1 MSAFDLAGDH
11 DSASLIDQ
19 ARMNPLDLSQPAGF
33 FTGMGTGLVT
43 GLGRLAADTQ
53 RTAGLALGAVA
64 GSFDMLT
71 GDAIKAQDKVF
82 EHLVTPAD
90 RLSRHLAPK
99 AEEIGM
105 AGQILHGLV
114 KIGGE
119 AVAFGPGGV
128 LVNETVGGTLDALD
142 KGVDLQTAAKVGGV
156 QGAAM
161 TAGVVAPMTLGSTG
175 LGMNLLYGAGIN
187 LAQGVF
193 QRGATSEIYARAG
206 RPDLAMQFQALDK
219 EAMAVDAIIGA
230 AFAGGGRALQ
240 LRGEKAKADAMA
252 EYRAK
257 IADMLKPSD
266 IDAALTKNEQLKIER
281 PGFGLPADLASR
293 DAHVANLTGAI
304 DDLIEGR
311 PVTMRQ
317 EVGDFIP
324 DPAAAKVQQDVA
336 AVLAPE
342 VAPKV
347 GVDATK
353 VDAWDAYE
361 NRVIPDGWYVHGRAS
376 RQDLETGQVIQMTK
390 DWDVA
395 DQYAHKNG
403 SKWMIRPSEDATVL
417 DLSSRSTP
425 DMDRVVAAA
434 IDDFENGDRDFSD
447 IVSDI
452 EGSLGREAT
461 TSDVE
466 KAIRD
471 SFSPDDIVNSA
482 QAYDNWT
489 WAGWL
494 TTRLGVDFVHVPDGA
509 VAMGDYAVQGVKVPS
524 SRPVNGSPDLPL
536 VKASDGSGVD
546 ATAQSETIY
555 LDDFLSSRHDDS
567 GLPLTSA
574 ELPIPP
580 ELRSKIL
587 TAYNAASKDSETK
600 LGRIEDSENI
610 SAKTEA
616 FRAMAEA
623 EGYAVGG
630 NYKYLTISKND
641 VVLRVRLSDHA
652 NVNKSV
658 HFGESQINIAP
669 SDGGNPVD
677 TFASALYIMRHAAV
691 DADGEVVIARNAPT
705 AVNERLGFVV
715 THQGEHASTAAG
727 SDAKTTG
734 TIPEAQALRPDAVI
748 PMDDADSIAT
758 VAEAQG
764 IITDLETA
772 AREQETGLRAAVAC
786 FLRAA

>member
-1 MSAFDLAGDH
+1 MSAFDIAGDH
-11 DSASLIDQ
+11 DSASLMDQ
-19 ARMNPLDLSQPAGF
+19 ARANPLDLSQPAGF
-33 FTGMGTGLVT
+33 FRGSLSAPVT

-53 RTAGLALGAVA
+53 RTVGLALGAVA

-82 EHLVTPAD
+82 EHIVAPAD
-90 RLSRHLAPK
+90 KLSRHLAPK
-99 AEEIGM
+99 PEEVGM
-105 AGQILHGLV
+105 AGQLLHGLI

-119 AVAFGPGGV
+119 AIAFGPGGV

-142 KGVDLQTAAKVGGV
+142 KGVDLQTAGKVGGV

-161 TAGVVAPMTLGSTG
+161 TAGVVAPMTLGASG
-175 LGMNLLYGAGIN
+175 LGLNVGYGAAIN
-187 LAQGVF
+187 LAQGIF
-193 QRGATSEIYARAG
+193 QRGATAEIYRNAG
-206 RPDLAMQFQALDK
+206 RHDLAAQFQTLDR
-219 EAMAVDAIIGA
+219 EAMMVDALLGA
-230 AFAGGGRALQ
+230 AFAGGGRYLQ
-240 LRGEKAKADAMA
+240 LRGEAKKADAIA
-252 EYRAK
+252 EYKAK
-257 IADMLKPSD
+257 IADTLKPSD
-266 IDAALTKNEQLKIER
+266 IDAALVKNEQLKMER
-281 PGFGLPADLASR
+281 SGMGLPADLASR

-304 DDLIEGR
+304 DDLMEGR

-317 EVGDFIP
+317 EVGNFIP
-324 DPAAAKVQQDVA
+324 DEAAAKVQEDVA
-336 AVLAPE
+336 AVLAPDIRGITVYHGTDRPFDVFDPANGGMFTSNMGRAQNYAMGSSGRVIEANLDIRNPMPWADAFGKTPAEIKASGFDGAIQWGANGE
-342 VAPKV
+342 VMRAVVVDASQVRQLAPKV
-347 GVDATK
+347 GA
-353 VDAWDAYE
+353 
-361 NRVIPDGWYVHGRAS
+361 
-376 RQDLETGQVIQMTK
+376 
-390 DWDVA
+390 
-395 DQYAHKNG
+395 
-403 SKWMIRPSEDATVL
+403 
-417 DLSSRSTP
+417 
-425 DMDRVVAAA
+425 
-434 IDDFENGDRDFSD
+434 
-447 IVSDI
+447 
-452 EGSLGREAT
+452 
-461 TSDVE
+461 
-466 KAIRD
+466 
-471 SFSPDDIVNSA
+471 
-482 QAYDNWT
+482 
-489 WAGWL
+489 
-494 TTRLGVDFVHVPDGA
+494 
-509 VAMGDYAVQGVKVPS
+509 
-524 SRPVNGSPDLPL
+524 
-536 VKASDGSGVD
+536 D

-641 VVLRVRLSDHA
+641 VALRVRLSDHA

-764 IITDLETA
+764 ILSDIDIT
-772 AREQETGLRAAVAC
+772 AREHDVGLRAAVAC

>member
-19 ARMNPLDLSQPAGF
+19 ARANPLDLSQPAGF

-105 AGQILHGLV
+105 AGQLLHGLI

-119 AVAFGPGGV
+119 AVAFGAPGV
-128 LVNETVGGTLDALD
+128 LVNETIGGTLDALD

-161 TAGVVAPMTLGSTG
+161 TAGVIAPMTLGSTG

-219 EAMAVDAIIGA
+219 EAMAVDAILGA

-266 IDAALTKNEQLKIER
+266 IDAALVKSEQLKIER

-293 DAHVANLTGAI
+293 DSHVANMRGAI

-317 EVGDFIP
+317 PVGDFIP
-324 DPAAAKVQQDVA
+324 DEAAAKVQEDVS

-342 VAPKV
+342 ITPKV
-347 GVDATK
+347 GADTTA
-353 VDAWDAYE
+353 AGQA
-361 NRVIPDGWYVHGRAS
+361 
-376 RQDLETGQVIQMTK
+376 RQG
-390 DWDVA
+390 DVV
-395 DQYAHKNG
+395 Y
-403 SKWMIRPSEDATVL
+403 
-417 DLSSRSTP
+417 
-425 DMDRVVAAA
+425 
-434 IDDFENGDRDFSD
+434 
-447 IVSDI
+447 
-452 EGSLGREAT
+452 LG
-461 TSDVE
+461 
-466 KAIRD
+466 
-471 SFSPDDIVNSA
+471 
-482 QAYDNWT
+482 
-489 WAGWL
+489 
-494 TTRLGVDFVHVPDGA
+494 
-509 VAMGDYAVQGVKVPS
+509 
-524 SRPVNGSPDLPL
+524 
-536 VKASDGSGVD
+536 
-546 ATAQSETIY
+546 
-555 LDDFLSSRHDDS
+555 DFLTSRHDDS
-567 GLPLTSA
+567 GLPLESA

-580 ELRSKIL
+580 EIRNKIL
-587 TAYNAASKDSETK
+587 AAYNSASEGGETK
-600 LGRIEDSENI
+600 LGRIEDSDNI
-610 SAKTEA
+610 QAKTDG

-623 EGYAVGG
+623 EGYTVGG
-630 NYKYLTISKND
+630 DYKYLTISKNG
-641 VVLRVRLSDHA
+641 VSLKVRLSDHA
-652 NVNKSV
+652 NVNKGI
-658 HFGESQINIAP
+658 HFGENVINIAP
-669 SDGGNPVD
+669 SDGSNPVD
-677 TFASALYIMRHAAV
+677 TFSSALYIMRHTMV
-691 DADGEVVIARNAPT
+691 DADGEIVITRDAPA

-715 THQGEHASTAAG
+715 TPQGGHASTAAG

-734 TIPEAQALRPDAVI
+734 TIPEAQALDANAQPATSLKPDAVI
-748 PMDDADSIAT
+748 PLDDADATTT

-764 IITDLETA
+764 IIADLETA